1 MPAESKKQQR
11 FFGLVKAI
19 QEGKATGS
27 SKAKEVAESMPH
39 KAVRDYAATSHEDLP
54 ESKSSWDKSAISP
67 EWQYLL
73 NTAAL
78 SAGLGLGGVGA
89 YGITKLI
96 HDKSIFGS
104 GQGISG
110 RIKKKEKLLATPK
123 SPAFKAMLA
132 AEGKDKPSNPADMIS
147 DAEKEKS
154 DLTPAQIEDM
164 TNPDEDAYKQS
175 NLASD
180 LLQKG
185 ENAMGAVG
193 DYLKEEVG
201 APGLRGALY
210 PIAFLA
216 PGLATF
222 AIGKRLVNQYRKANI
237 KREIEDAK
245 KEFEQALSKTS
256 NDLQANIDS
265 LWKEAAGLDTSKL
278 IPMTPEISA
287 AITGNTP
294 DAKTPSAGYLFP
306 ESGFVPNSAWLLG
319 LAPGVGAL
327 IGWHLMSQK
336 MKKDPD
342 VQKLKELNAM
352 LKRDVASGAL
362 SNELS
367 LEENKK
373 GKPVFKL

>member
-39 KAVRDYAATSHEDLP
+39 KAVRDYAATNHEDLP
-54 ESKSSWDKSAISP
+54 ESKSSWDKSALSP

-78 SAGLGLGGVGA
+78 SAGLGLGGAGA
-89 YGITKLI
+89 YGLTKLI
-96 HDKSIFGS
+96 HDKSLFGT
-104 GQGISG
+104 GQGMAG

-123 SPAFKAMLA
+123 SPALKAVLT
-132 AEGKDKPSNPADMIS
+132 EEDKNKPSNPAEMTS

-222 AIGKRLVNQYRKANI
+222 IVGKRLINQYRKANI
-237 KREIEDAK
+237 KSEIADAK

-256 NDLQANIDS
+256 NDLQAEIDS
-265 LWKEAAGLDTSKL
+265 LWKQADSTKWVPMEAETV
-278 IPMTPEISA
+278 A
-287 AITGNTP
+287 AITK
-294 DAKTPSAGYLFP
+294 KTPEGKTPAAGSFFP
-306 ESGFVPNSAWLLG
+306 ETGLVPNSAWLLG

-342 VQKLKELNAM
+342 VQKLKELNSM
-352 LKRDVASGAL
+352 LKRDIASGAL

-367 LEENKK
+367 LEESKK